1 MSRYEK
7 LWLYFGDGSH
17 NLSDSSHPYDAF
29 EKRDQEQNISFVSD
43 LCALCDIV
51 SDDVSSNYT
60 GYGFFV
66 DFLGGFFDSHGF
78 SISSGEFACG
88 VFRMLRIRVFAAAA
102 LIRKKRR

>member
-1 MSRYEK
+1 M
-7 LWLYFGDGSH
+7 
-17 NLSDSSHPYDAF
+17 
-29 EKRDQEQNISFVSD
+29 
-43 LCALCDIV
+43 
-51 SDDVSSNYT
+51 
-60 GYGFFV
+60 